1 MSELSTRI
9 AESQDIPAIVALVNA
24 AFGLER
30 FFIDAD
36 RTNQDEITDY
46 LKKGAFL
53 LYEEDARLV
62 ACAYVELR
70 GERGYLGML
79 SIDATRQRQGLG
91 VKMSAAAEAHARA
104 AGCREME
111 LLIVNLREELPPFYQ
126 RLGYR
131 ETGVEPFPDKAGMK
145 LPCYF
150 IRMAKAL

>member
-1 MSELSTRI
+1 MNLRI
-9 AESQDIPAIVALVNA
+9 AESQDIAAIVKLVNA
-24 AFGLER
+24 AFDVER

-36 RTNQDEITDY
+36 RTNHDEITEY

-53 LYEEDARLV
+53 LYEEDGRLI

-79 SIDATRQRQGLG
+79 SIDTARQGQGLG

-111 LLIVNLREELPPFYQ
+111 LLIVNVREELPPFYQ

-131 ETGVEPFPDKAGMK
+131 ETGTEPFPDKVGVM
-145 LPCYF
+145 LPCHF
-150 IRMAKAL
+150 IRMAKPL

>member
-1 MSELSTRI
+1 MNELSIRI
-9 AESQDIPAIVALVNA
+9 AEAQDIPAITKLVNA
-24 AFGLER
+24 AFGVER

-36 RTNQDEITDY
+36 RTNQDEIAAY
-46 LKKGAFL
+46 LKKGEFL
-53 LYEEDARLV
+53 LYEEDGRLI

-79 SIDATRQRQGLG
+79 SIDTARQGQGLG

-104 AGCREME
+104 ADCREME
-111 LLIVNLREELPPFYQ
+111 LLIVNVRPELPPFYQ

-131 ETGVEPFPDKAGMK
+131 ETGTEPFPPKVGMK
-145 LPCYF
+145 LPCHF